1 MDIPGYDVIAIIGMM
16 VGGANMLCF
25 TIGRGTV
32 MGSIP
37 VPCLSMA
44 SYGGM

>member
-1 MDIPGYDVIAIIGMM
+1 MDISGYDVIFISGTM

-37 VPCLSMA
+37 APWM
-44 SYGGM
+44 